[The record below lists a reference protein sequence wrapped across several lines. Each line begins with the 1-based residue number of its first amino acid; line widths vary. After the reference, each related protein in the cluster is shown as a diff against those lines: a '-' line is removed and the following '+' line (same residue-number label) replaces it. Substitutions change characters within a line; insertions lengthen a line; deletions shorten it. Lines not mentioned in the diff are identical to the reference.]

1 MKSYPPF
8 IAGRDVEP
16 TGWVYSMRAS
26 ALFDDM
32 FGTLRYKRELERG
45 RALPDPLDSR
55 LMGRVGTASLEQG
68 EAALLAAGGAQR
80 QWAAVPLEVRY
91 AFGLAVH
98 REIARRA
105 DELVQIL
112 IGEGHPRRLAEWEV
126 SGILQGSSEETLLC
140 NVQELDRERSVG
152 QRTLRLVRKPDG
164 VVCFSPPQN
173 AATSVSVLGL
183 GALIAG
189 NSLVVKI
196 PRAVPLGIGFIYR
209 DIVVPILE
217 EFQAPPGVLNLVCGP
232 SQAMLQQW
240 LESSVVDDIFFVGS
254 SDRGL
259 KLGAECAIRGK
270 KPILEL
276 AGNDGI
282 LVWKDADLPMA
293 ARALAECF
301 YGSTQICMVPK
312 YAVIHPDVAE
322 ELQGLLLGLLSH
334 IKPGYPEDP
343 DTVLTPVLKS
353 HEFFTVL
360 QQAVSDGAELLAGGG
375 RMDHEGVPSPT
386 GVFIEPTVLRVNGLD
401 AADRVP
407 AVREETFFPLLPVVV
422 PTPAEAAD
430 VDKVLDF
437 IDSNPYGLRN
447 SLWTQ
452 DPRLIAQFCSQVNN
466 GGLLKVND
474 SHVGFAPGLPTHGG
488 TGLTGGPFGQAN
500 FPVLMATHLQG
511 ISIATG
517 VQPRSAVFDTGF
529 VPDRPTVSGT
539 GIAPWRVPLGI

>member
-8 IAGRDVEP
+8 IAGRDVQPE
-16 TGWVYSMRAS
+16 GWVYSLRAS

-32 FGTLRYKRELERG
+32 FGALRCKRELESG
-45 RALPDPLDSR
+45 RVAFEPVDPR
-55 LMGRVGTASLEQG
+55 VTGRVGTTSVAQG
-68 EAALLAAGGAQR
+68 EAALLAASAAQR
-80 QWAAVPLEVRY
+80 HWAAVPLDVRY

-98 REIARRA
+98 REMARRA
-105 DELVQIL
+105 DELVEIL

-126 SGILQGSSEETLLC
+126 SGILGGSSEETLRS
-140 NVQELDRERSVG
+140 NVHELERERSVD

-164 VVCFSPPQN
+164 VVCLNPPQN

-196 PRAVPLGIGFIYR
+196 PRTVPLGVSFIYR
-209 DIVVPILE
+209 DIVAPILE
-217 EFQAPPGVLNLVCGP
+217 EFDAPPGVLNLVCSP
-232 SQAMLQQW
+232 SEAVLQQW
-240 LESSVVDDIFFVGS
+240 LESPLVDDIFFVGS
-254 SDRGL
+254 SERGL
-259 KLGAECAIRGK
+259 KLGAECAVRGK

-312 YAVIHPDVAE
+312 YAVVHPDVAG
-322 ELQGLLLGLLSH
+322 ELLALLVGLLGD
-334 IKPGYPEDP
+334 IRPGYPEDP

-360 QQAVSDGAELLAGGG
+360 QQAVSDGAELITGGD
-375 RMDHEGVPSPT
+375 RMDHTGAPSPT
-386 GVFIEPTVLRVNGLD
+386 GVFIEPTVLRVDGLD

-422 PTPAEAAD
+422 PTETEAAD
-430 VDKVLDF
+430 VDKVLAF
-437 IDSNPYGLRN
+437 IDANSYGLRN

-452 DPRLIAQFCSQVNN
+452 DQHLIARFCSQVNN
-466 GGLLKVND
+466 GGLLKIND

-511 ISIATG
+511 ISIATE
-517 VQPRSAVFDTGF
+517 VQPRAAVFDTGF
-529 VPDRPTVSGT
+529 SQWAKASGESPIVP
-539 GIAPWRVPLGI
+539 WHVPLGI